1 MAQKCLILQNKQ
13 SFSQYSKVIL
23 DVSLPAKKIYLKRGY
38 KKIEFNSIAVGNQEF
53 LCYDVMQKRFQM
65 EKGRIVIITGSP
77 GTGKTTA
84 ASVIAKESSLSRS
97 VHIHTDDF
105 YHYLSKGEIPLT
117 YQNPMRRIRLS
128 SKQCLVP
135 LNLLPIMDMM

>member
-1 MAQKCLILQNKQ
+1 M
-13 SFSQYSKVIL
+13 
-23 DVSLPAKKIYLKRGY
+23 DV
-38 KKIEFNSIAVGNQEF
+38 EFNRIAVGNQEF
-53 LCYDVMQKRFQM
+53 LCYDVMEKRLQM

-97 VHIHTDDF
+97 VHIHNDDF
-105 YHYLSKGEIPLT
+105 YHYLSKGQFPLT
-117 YQNPMRRIRLS
+117 YQNLMSRIRLLW
-128 SKQCLVP
+128 KQCLVP